1 MAILANRVRI
11 KNNLFEIIRFL
22 IYSSKRF
29 FHFILVAISCLL
41 LYFSPPTF
49 LATFTLECAGNV
61 MSVGTDIYQKS
72 IDLVNKFNHK
82 ISYYQNLEGE
92 NAKLRFEVDLLKEK
106 TKDFSSIDLENRS
119 LKQMLNV
126 AYQID
131 NNFVTA
137 KIIGV
142 TISPF
147 ASYAMI
153 GSGLN
158 DGIKVNDIVHG
169 KTGLV
174 GRVTKVGNNYS
185 TVMLIDDN
193 NSRIPVITSNS
204 KTRALIGKRGN
215 KIQMIY
221 LQEDQDPVKGEM
233 VYTSGDGTIYPKGI
247 LIGKISEIN
256 KDGIFVKPSDHITNL
271 EFLVV
276 ESIN

>member
-221 LQEDQDPVKGEM
+221 LQEDQEPVKGEM

-256 KDGIFVKPSDHITNL
+256 KDGIFVKPSDHIANL